1 MPAKRTTIV
10 VALAL
15 AAMVVL
21 INRNN
26 FDGSQTRDEHPASSS
41 GVTAVADRGALA
53 TARIIRSD
61 SGIQPIQVESALP
74 ATGATNS
81 TNAAEFVA
89 AILANPAQ
97 PPLPSTIP
105 ALSDAQVDQLAI
117 AYLKLG
123 RPTEK
128 AAILWALGYSQNH
141 RAFDTLQYALTSE
154 YSGAVLSSTENVSQL
169 QVVPMIG
176 VLARTSDRAWQF
188 LVNLTRPDAW
198 GWIQVWSDGHL
209 TEQYQSEERSL
220 AQVRYTLQGKVI
232 TALAASGRPE
242 FMTWANSL
250 YEGGVDPAS
259 FNQRHA
265 NFVAAGVFR
274 ATYLAE
280 HGFDEFDDIV
290 MYGTQQGR
298 FAHGRWIQSPE
309 GQRWT
314 RWWKD
319 QVAHAMNRESANQNR
334 EVPESGLE

>member
-1 MPAKRTTIV
+1 MSA
-10 VALAL
+10 
-15 AAMVVL
+15 
-21 INRNN
+21 
-26 FDGSQTRDEHPASSS
+26 
-41 GVTAVADRGALA
+41 VT
-53 TARIIRSD
+53 
-61 SGIQPIQVESALP
+61 
-74 ATGATNS
+74 ATNS
-81 TNAAEFVA
+81 SDAAEFVA

-97 PPLPSTIP
+97 PPLPSTMP

-117 AYLKLG
+117 AYLQLAK
-123 RPTEK
+123 PTEK
-128 AAILWALGYSQNH
+128 AAILWALGYSQND

-154 YSGAVLSSTENVSQL
+154 YSGAVLPSTENVAQM

-209 TEQYQSEERSL
+209 TEQYRSEERSL
-220 AQVRYTLQGKVI
+220 AQVRYTLQGKAI

-259 FNQRHA
+259 FNQRLA
-265 NFVAAGVFR
+265 NFVSSGVFR

-280 HGFDEFDDIV
+280 HGFNDFDDIV
-290 MYGTQQGR
+290 MYGTQQGG
-298 FAHGRWIQSPE
+298 FAYGRWIQSPE

-319 QVAHAMNRESANQNR
+319 QVAQAMNRESAKA
-334 EVPESGLE
+334 E